1 MTFGAHNLVR
11 SEPFLDSRCELCCK
25 RLTNLYKY
33 TSMFSALNYCG
44 GIFWKLSAIYTK
56 WCTQIFPPIF
66 GLFAIFD
73 RNFANVVAPSS
84 EENENFVVHRK
95 ARSLLKRWKLHQNR
109 PINRDAIL
117 VRTMHLSNEE
127 RPGLGAW
134 QTKKQE
140 AQLMLTNP
148 CDALRGQSRSPN
160 IVPFHILG
168 IFHLVQ

>member
-11 SEPFLDSRCELCCK
+11 SEPFLDSRCELCCQ

-95 ARSLLKRWKLHQNR
+95 ARSLLKKVKIASKSTHKPRRN
-109 PINRDAIL
+109 
-117 VRTMHLSNEE
+117 TCSNYAPLERRAS
-127 RPGLGAW
+127 RPGSV
-134 QTKKQE
+134 TNKKTRSS
-140 AQLMLTNP
+140 A
-148 CDALRGQSRSPN
+148 DADKPVRRT
-160 IVPFHILG
+160 
-168 IFHLVQ
+168 